1 MTVPPDPVGAAVP
14 PPVDPFDPVALEA
27 RLAEARAR
35 RARVLRARVEP
46 AAASAGA
53 ASALEPV
60 WRFAGGFAR
69 RLRATPGFLLG
80 LGLGAGLAAPLV
92 VALVPSPPPAPA
104 AATVDAAPAT
114 VAPPVKVAALVM
126 PTALLNPLPAAA
138 APRPMPRPA
147 DHAVASAAVT
157 RSARNAPATLPPQV
171 AVRRLARDVNAATV
185 GRAAA
190 TLGVRERVAL
200 PGLPLSITLDRRGL
214 RVLEHSGRGSKG
226 RRRGRD

>member
-1 MTVPPDPVGAAVP
+1 MTVPPDPAGDAAP
-14 PPVDPFDPVALEA
+14 PAVDPFDPVALEA

-35 RARVLRARVEP
+35 RARVLAARDMP
-46 AAASAGA
+46 AAAAPE

-60 WRFAGGFAR
+60 RRFAGQFVR

-80 LGLGAGLAAPLV
+80 LGLGAGLAAMLV
-92 VALVPSPPPAPA
+92 VALVPSQAPAPA
-104 AATVDAAPAT
+104 AAPGGAAPVM
-114 VAPPVKVAALVM
+114 VAPAVKVAALVM

-138 APRPMPRPA
+138 APGPMPRPA
-147 DHAVASAAVT
+147 NHAVADTAVT
-157 RSARNAPATLPPQV
+157 WSARNAPATLPPHV
-171 AVRRLARDVNAATV
+171 VVKRLARDVNAATV

-190 TLGVRERVAL
+190 TLGVRERVAV

-226 RRRGRD
+226 RKRRD